1 MGVFRVLYEVPDRD
15 AGQADVRLRSS
26 AQVDG
31 VAVKTDVLQ
40 RVADVVKVMQVA
52 EGVLVHRLNVVTLR
66 KG

>member
-1 MGVFRVLYEVPDRD
+1 MFRVLYEVPDRD